1 MKWFKHFTTAMDDLF
16 VKDIERKFGDTGYA
30 FWFKTLELIGA
41 HGQAGKL
48 SISWAN
54 YLDKLHKSRTK
65 AEELLSFCQTNAK
78 LSFTDDGETIN
89 IECRKFA
96 EIADNYTKYDGAST
110 KRLQRQSKVSTKQEV
125 EEDKEVE
132 GEEEKIYEG
141 WNLFADLNGLSKI
154 VALSNKRKTCVRQRL
169 KESLF
174 NLPKILAEISASD
187 FLKGSTG
194 WKCDFDFVFCSANN
208 YLKILE
214 GKYRNGN
221 GIGSRQQ
228 VSPAT
233 ARATHRVTEER
244 IEQIRREQ
252 SANFR
257 EPE

>member
-1 MKWFKHFTTAMDDLF
+1 MDDLF

-132 GEEEKIYEG
+132 EKKIKEPKETLGEFANVFLTRDERGKLIATLGDSRFQTALGILSAYKKSKGREYKSDYATFFTWVIKELEKRE
-141 WNLFADLNGLSKI
+141 NN
-154 VALSNKRKTCVRQRL
+154 
-169 KESLF
+169 
-174 NLPKILAEISASD
+174 
-187 FLKGSTG
+187 GSTSQNSG
-194 WKCDFDFVFCSANN
+194 RYHFDKS
-208 YLKILE
+208 
-214 GKYRNGN
+214 KYPTLNK
-221 GIGSRQQ
+221 QD
-228 VSPAT
+228 A
-233 ARATHRVTEER
+233 
-244 IEQIRREQ
+244 
-252 SANFR
+252 
-257 EPE
+257 